1 MPAPVF
7 GQVGVAVV
15 QVAGHT
21 ETFWEFCKS
30 VCVDGVQSLAQ
41 PGAMKEQL
49 TVQLWG
55 YWGAKSSS
63 AGRWWGA
70 VSCSSVELW
79 DRVRLSQE
87 VKGEQG

>member
-1 MPAPVF
+1 M
-7 GQVGVAVV
+7 

-55 YWGAKSSS
+55 YC
-63 AGRWWGA
+63 GRK
-70 VSCSSVELW
+70 VK
-79 DRVRLSQE
+79 LSGE
-87 VKGEQG
+87 VVGCGVLLIRGVMGPCQA